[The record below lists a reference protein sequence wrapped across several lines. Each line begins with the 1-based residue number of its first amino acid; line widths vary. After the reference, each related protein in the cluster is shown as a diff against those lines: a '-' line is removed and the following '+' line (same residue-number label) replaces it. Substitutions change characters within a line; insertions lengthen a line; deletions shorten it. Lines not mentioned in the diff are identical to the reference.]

1 MACGCSKGLAEGQT
15 RNAPSALIRA
25 GWVMAGVGWRRKGSS
40 DIVSLTDAMAQ
51 EGYTYDEELK
61 LWTQS
66 S

>member
-1 MACGCSKGLAEGQT
+1 MGCGCSKGLAEGQT

-40 DIVSLTDAMAQ
+40 EIVSLTDAMAQ

-61 LWTQS
+61 LWTRS